1 MVKIISTENT
11 KTFNN
16 KHMLKIFKAAAI
28 KFPKGAYLRNCTGFF
43 RFPLLTGLPKK
54 VI

>member
-1 MVKIISTENT
+1 MVKIISTDNN

-28 KFPKGAYLRNCTGFF
+28 KFRKVDTRETARVFSGFLCLQVF
-43 RFPLLTGLPKK
+43 LKK
-54 VI
+54 